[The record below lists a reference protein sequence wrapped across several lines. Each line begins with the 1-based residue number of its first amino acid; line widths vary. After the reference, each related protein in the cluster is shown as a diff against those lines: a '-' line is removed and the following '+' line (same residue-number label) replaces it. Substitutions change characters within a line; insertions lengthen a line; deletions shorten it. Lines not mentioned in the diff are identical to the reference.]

1 MKFSVGQHIV
11 HPAHGA
17 GTVVGVQEQ
26 ELVEGF
32 QQYYVIK
39 FAQKRLTVR
48 VPQRR
53 TSELGL
59 RTVMGT
65 SKCKEVYGV
74 LSDLPKQLPSNFKE
88 RRRAVE
94 KLIHSGKP
102 LKVAEALRE
111 LSWRREQKPLNKA
124 DSELLTQA
132 SGMLVEEM
140 SLATGEDKTD
150 VEQRIS
156 KALDESILANHEAVE
171 EAQEDAEAEAA

>member
-1 MKFSVGQHIV
+1 MDFSVGQHIV

-17 GTVVGVQEQ
+17 GTVVGLQEQ
-26 ELVEGF
+26 ELVEGYEE
-32 QQYYVIK
+32 YYVIR

-48 VPQRR
+48 VPQGR
-53 TSELGL
+53 TDELGL

-65 SKCKEVYGV
+65 SKCKEVYSV
-74 LSDLPKQLPSNFKE
+74 LSDLPNQLPNNFKE

-111 LSWRREQKPLNKA
+111 LSWRRELKPLNKA

-140 SLATGEDKTD
+140 SLATGEDKGD
-150 VEQRIS
+150 VEKRIS
-156 KALDESILANHEAVE
+156 KALDESISANHEVVDE
-171 EAQEDAEAEAA
+171 SLAEAAA